1 MANSVEQPVGTRREQ
16 ILHTALDL
24 FGAHGI
30 EHVTTRQIARAVG
43 ISQPSLYAHFGSLD
57 EIAVE
62 LCCRAFDL
70 LYDRARTAAEGTADA
85 ERRLYDIGREY
96 IRFGL
101 EHSAAYRVAFMIE
114 PINQTPEQKARVMA
128 AGHRAFSV
136 LLDACAAVRGIDDVE
151 THALAQSMW
160 ASVHGLVALLLVRE
174 AFPWVDRERLIE
186 MHLARVCT
194 MQRENER

>member
-1 MANSVEQPVGTRREQ
+1 VAKIAEPIGGRREQ
-16 ILHTALDL
+16 ILHVALDL

-30 EHVTTRQIARAVG
+30 EHVTTRQIAQAVG
-43 ISQPSLYAHFGSLD
+43 ISQPSLYAHFRSLD

-70 LYDRARTAAEGTADA
+70 LYDRARAAADGTTDA

-114 PINQTPEQKARVMA
+114 PTNQTAEQKARALA
-128 AGHRAFSV
+128 AGHRAFGV
-136 LLDACAAVRGIDDVE
+136 LLDACAAARESDDAT

-160 ASVHGLVALLLVRE
+160 ASVHGLVALLLARE
-174 AFPWVDRERLIE
+174 HFPWVEREALIE
-186 MHLARVCT
+186 THLRRVC
-194 MQRENER
+194 RLDD